1 MTLISRTGF
10 YGLHRAVA
18 LNNQIRVL
26 QGVAKVCTNIVKSFV
41 PFNMWAPIITLT
53 YTWTQGIRPTGH
65 APSLCIHGLADSSIF
80 RV

>member
-1 MTLISRTGF
+1 MTLINRTGF

-26 QGVAKVCTNIVKSFV
+26 QGVAKVCANIVKSFV

-53 YTWTQGIRPTGH
+53 YTWTQGGH
-65 APSLCIHGLADSSIF
+65 ALSLCIHGLADSEASSIF